1 MSAPADPR
9 FCSNCGARL
18 DGPWCSQCGQKVL
31 TDRERSF
38 GHLLGQFA
46 HELFHF
52 DGKLPRTLAA
62 LLFQPG
68 RPSEAYLRGQRVKF
82 LSPIGLF
89 LLVNLVYFIAPPLT
103 DFNVTLHDQYQ
114 VQPYSGLIQP
124 MIDQRLAER
133 EMEFDAYADQYN
145 QVSLTLARSLI
156 ILHLPL
162 LALALFFLFPRR
174 ETYYSE
180 HFIVA
185 THLFTVLLL
194 VVLIWLPATFLV
206 LWIGHTGFGADWSRA
221 FQLIWNLNPLVILLH
236 WLLTLKRCYRIG
248 WFRTVFTTLAMAAAT
263 IISHFIY
270 RLIQFLAGFMI
281 S

>member
-1 MSAPADPR
+1 MLS
-9 FCSNCGARL
+9 
-18 DGPWCSQCGQKVL
+18 
-31 TDRERSF
+31 DRDRRF

-46 HELFHF
+46 HELFHV

-68 RPSEAYLRGQRVKF
+68 RPSEAYLSGQRVRF

-89 LLVNLVYFIAPPLT
+89 LLVNLVYFIAPPMT

-124 MIDQRLAER
+124 MIDRRLAER
-133 EMEFDAYADQYN
+133 EIDFDAYADRYN

-162 LALALFFLFPRR
+162 LALALFLLFPRR
-174 ETYYSE
+174 KTYFAE

-185 THLFTVLLL
+185 THLFTALLL
-194 VVLIWLPATFLV
+194 AVLILMPAAYLA
-206 LWIGHTGFGADWSRA
+206 LWFGRAGFSADWTPVFR
-221 FQLIWNLNPLVILLH
+221 LIWKLTPILILLH

-248 WFRTVFTTLAMAAAT
+248 WLRAVMTTLAMAAAT
-263 IISHFIY
+263 VISHFIF
-270 RLIQFLAGFMI
+270 RIVQFFAGFLI